1 MVSEKQEVQAGE
13 VEQEAPK
20 AAPKTTRTR
29 KPKATEQAKTDAP
42 EKAAETP
49 AQESPTVQEN
59 TPETDAPEK
68 AAEAPADA
76 PAQESPADAP
86 AQESQDQEKPADA
99 QDDAPA
105 EKPADAPAQ
114 EAPQAN
120 SNSLSVTNSGAT
132 TFCRVSGKTIAT
144 GQTVT
149 IIYKNAIL
157 KSKAK
162 RNFEQLNELAG
173 KKRFSVEG

>member
-1 MVSEKQEVQAGE
+1 MVSEKQEVQADE

-20 AAPKTTRTR
+20 TAPKTTRTR
-29 KPKATEQAKTDAP
+29 KPKATEQAKTEAAEKAAEAPADAP
-42 EKAAETP
+42 AEKPAEAAETP
-49 AQESPTVQEN
+49 AETPAVQEN

-68 AAEAPADA
+68 AAE
-76 PAQESPADAP
+76 
-86 AQESQDQEKPADA
+86 K
-99 QDDAPA
+99 
-105 EKPADAPAQ
+105 PAQ
-114 EAPQAN
+114 EAAETPQAN

-149 IIYKNAIL
+149 ISYKNAFL

>member
-1 MVSEKQEVQAGE
+1 MVSEKQEVQADE

-20 AAPKTTRTR
+20 TAPKTTRTR
-29 KPKATEQAKTDAP
+29 KPKATEQAKTEAT
-42 EKAAETP
+42 EKAAEATADAP
-49 AQESPTVQEN
+49 AVQEN
-59 TPETDAPEK
+59 TPTE
-68 AAEAPADA
+68 AAEAPA
-76 PAQESPADAP
+76 EKP

-105 EKPADAPAQ
+105 EKPAQ

-120 SNSLSVTNSGAT
+120 LNSLSVTNSGAT

-149 IIYKNAIL
+149 ISYKNAIL

>member
-1 MVSEKQEVQAGE
+1 MVSEKQEVQADE

-20 AAPKTTRTR
+20 TAPKTTRTR
-29 KPKATEQAKTDAP
+29 KPKAAEQAKTDAP
-42 EKAAETP
+42 EKAAE
-49 AQESPTVQEN
+49 
-59 TPETDAPEK
+59 K
-68 AAEAPADA
+68 
-76 PAQESPADAP
+76 
-86 AQESQDQEKPADA
+86 
-99 QDDAPA
+99 
-105 EKPADAPAQ
+105 PAQ

-120 SNSLSVTNSGAT
+120 LNSLSVTNSGAT

-149 IIYKNAIL
+149 ISYKNAIL

>member
-1 MVSEKQEVQAGE
+1 MVSEKQEVQADE

-29 KPKATEQAKTDAP
+29 KPKATEQAKT
-42 EKAAETP
+42 EAA
-49 AQESPTVQEN
+49 
-59 TPETDAPEK
+59 EK

-76 PAQESPADAP
+76 PA
-86 AQESQDQEKPADA
+86 EK
-99 QDDAPA
+99 
-105 EKPADAPAQ
+105 PAQ
-114 EAPQAN
+114 EAAETPQADL
-120 SNSLSVTNSGAT
+120 NSLSVTNSGAT

-144 GQTVT
+144 GQTVK
-149 IIYKNAIL
+149 ISYKNAFL

>member
-20 AAPKTTRTR
+20 TAPKTTRTR
-29 KPKATEQAKTDAP
+29 KPKATEQAKTEAA

-59 TPETDAPEK
+59 TPETEAPSE
-68 AAEAPADA
+68 AAEAPQADF
-76 PAQESPADAP
+76 
-86 AQESQDQEKPADA
+86 
-99 QDDAPA
+99 
-105 EKPADAPAQ
+105 
-114 EAPQAN
+114 
-120 SNSLSVTNSGAT
+120 NSLSVTNSGAT

-149 IIYKNAIL
+149 ISYKNAIL

>member
-20 AAPKTTRTR
+20 TAPKTTRTR
-29 KPKATEQAKTDAP
+29 KPKAAEQAKTDAP
-42 EKAAETP
+42 KAAEKP
-49 AQESPTVQEN
+49 V
-59 TPETDAPEK
+59 
-68 AAEAPADA
+68 
-76 PAQESPADAP
+76 
-86 AQESQDQEKPADA
+86 QEKPADA
-99 QDDAPA
+99 QDNAPVQEAQDDAPA
-105 EKPADAPAQ
+105 QEAQDNAPAQETTKPAQ
-114 EAPQAN
+114 EAPQADL
-120 SNSLSVTNSGAT
+120 NSLSVTNSGAT

-144 GQTVT
+144 GQTVK
-149 IIYKNAIL
+149 ISYKNAFL

>member
-1 MVSEKQEVQAGE
+1 MVSEKQEVQADE

-20 AAPKTTRTR
+20 TAPKTTRTR
-29 KPKATEQAKTDAP
+29 KPKAAEQAKTDAP
-42 EKAAETP
+42 AEKPADAP
-49 AQESPTVQEN
+49 AQEAPTVQEN

-68 AAEAPADA
+68 AAETS
-76 PAQESPADAP
+76 AQES
-86 AQESQDQEKPADA
+86 
-99 QDDAPA
+99 
-105 EKPADAPAQ
+105 PADAPAQ

>member
-20 AAPKTTRTR
+20 TAPKTTRTR
-29 KPKATEQAKTDAP
+29 KPKAAEQAKTEAP
-42 EKAAETP
+42 SEVAEAPSEAP
-49 AQESPTVQEN
+49 AVQEN
-59 TPETDAPEK
+59 TPET
-68 AAEAPADA
+68 EAPQEA

-86 AQESQDQEKPADA
+86 AEKPV
-99 QDDAPA
+99 
-105 EKPADAPAQ
+105 Q
-114 EAPQAN
+114 EAPQADL
-120 SNSLSVTNSGAT
+120 NSLSVTNSGAT

-149 IIYKNAIL
+149 ISYKNAIL

>member
-1 MVSEKQEVQAGE
+1 MVSEKQEVQADE

-20 AAPKTTRTR
+20 TAPKTTRTR
-29 KPKATEQAKTDAP
+29 KPKATEQAKTEAA
-42 EKAAETP
+42 EKA
-49 AQESPTVQEN
+49 
-59 TPETDAPEK
+59 
-68 AAEAPADA
+68 ADA

-86 AQESQDQEKPADA
+86 AEKPVQESPA
-99 QDDAPA
+99 DAPA
-105 EKPADAPAQ
+105 EKPAQ

-149 IIYKNAIL
+149 ISYKNAIL

>member
-1 MVSEKQEVQAGE
+1 MVSEKQEVQADE

-29 KPKATEQAKTDAP
+29 KPKATEQAKTEAA
-42 EKAAETP
+42 EKAAEAPAEAAEKPAETP
-49 AQESPTVQEN
+49 AVQEN

-68 AAEAPADA
+68 AAEAPAEA
-76 PAQESPADAP
+76 
-86 AQESQDQEKPADA
+86 
-99 QDDAPA
+99 A
-105 EKPADAPAQ
+105 ET
-114 EAPQAN
+114 PQAN

-149 IIYKNAIL
+149 ISYKNAIL

>member
-1 MVSEKQEVQAGE
+1 MVSEKQEVQADE

-20 AAPKTTRTR
+20 TAPKTTRTR
-29 KPKATEQAKTDAP
+29 KPKATEQAKTEAA
-42 EKAAETP
+42 EKAADAT

-68 AAEAPADA
+68 AAEAPA
-76 PAQESPADAP
+76 QESPADAP
-86 AQESQDQEKPADA
+86 AEK
-99 QDDAPA
+99 
-105 EKPADAPAQ
+105 PAQ
-114 EAPQAN
+114 EAPQADL
-120 SNSLSVTNSGAT
+120 NSLSVTNSGAT

-149 IIYKNAIL
+149 ISYKNAIL

>member
-20 AAPKTTRTR
+20 TAPKTTRTR
-29 KPKATEQAKTDAP
+29 KPKAAEQAKTDAP
-42 EKAAETP
+42 EKAAEKPADAP

-68 AAEAPADA
+68 AAES

-86 AQESQDQEKPADA
+86 AEK
-99 QDDAPA
+99 
-105 EKPADAPAQ
+105 PAQ

-149 IIYKNAIL
+149 ISYKNAIL

>member
-1 MVSEKQEVQAGE
+1 MVSEKQEVQADE

-29 KPKATEQAKTDAP
+29 KPKATEQAKTEAAEKAAEAP
-42 EKAAETP
+42 AEAAETP
-49 AQESPTVQEN
+49 AVQEK

-68 AAEAPADA
+68 AAE
-76 PAQESPADAP
+76 
-86 AQESQDQEKPADA
+86 K
-99 QDDAPA
+99 
-105 EKPADAPAQ
+105 PAQ

-149 IIYKNAIL
+149 ISYKNAIL

>member
-1 MVSEKQEVQAGE
+1 MVSEKQEVQADE

-29 KPKATEQAKTDAP
+29 KPKATEQAKT
-42 EKAAETP
+42 EAA
-49 AQESPTVQEN
+49 
-59 TPETDAPEK
+59 EK

-76 PAQESPADAP
+76 PA
-86 AQESQDQEKPADA
+86 EKPAEA
-99 QDDAPA
+99 AEAPA
-105 EKPADAPAQ
+105 VQEKTPETDVTEKAAEKPAQ

-120 SNSLSVTNSGAT
+120 LNSLSVTNSGAT

-149 IIYKNAIL
+149 ISYKNAIL

>member
-29 KPKATEQAKTDAP
+29 KPKATEQAKTEAA
-42 EKAAETP
+42 EKAAE
-49 AQESPTVQEN
+49 S
-59 TPETDAPEK
+59 
-68 AAEAPADA
+68 
-76 PAQESPADAP
+76 P

>member
-1 MVSEKQEVQAGE
+1 MVSEKQEVQADE

-20 AAPKTTRTR
+20 TAPKTTRTR
-29 KPKATEQAKTDAP
+29 KPKATEQAKTEAA

-49 AQESPTVQEN
+49 AQEAPAVQEN

-68 AAEAPADA
+68 AAEAPAV
-76 PAQESPADAP
+76 
-86 AQESQDQEKPADA
+86 QEKTPETEA
-99 QDDAPA
+99 A
-105 EKPADAPAQ
+105 EKAAEKPAQ

-120 SNSLSVTNSGAT
+120 LNSLSVTNSGAT

-149 IIYKNAIL
+149 ISYKNAIL

>member
-20 AAPKTTRTR
+20 TAPKTTRTR
-29 KPKATEQAKTDAP
+29 KPKATEQAKTEAA

-68 AAEAPADA
+68 AAES

-86 AQESQDQEKPADA
+86 AEKPV
-99 QDDAPA
+99 
-105 EKPADAPAQ
+105 Q
-114 EAPQAN
+114 EAPQADL
-120 SNSLSVTNSGAT
+120 NSLSVTNSGAT

-144 GQTVT
+144 GQTVK
-149 IIYKNAIL
+149 ISYKNAFL

>member
-20 AAPKTTRTR
+20 TAPKTTRTR
-29 KPKATEQAKTDAP
+29 KPKATEQAKTEAA
-42 EKAAETP
+42 EKAADAP

-68 AAEAPADA
+68 AAE
-76 PAQESPADAP
+76 S
-86 AQESQDQEKPADA
+86 
-99 QDDAPA
+99 
-105 EKPADAPAQ
+105 PAQ

-149 IIYKNAIL
+149 ISYKNAIL

>member
-20 AAPKTTRTR
+20 TAPKTTRTR
-29 KPKATEQAKTDAP
+29 KPKATEQAKTEAA
-42 EKAAETP
+42 EKAADAP

-68 AAEAPADA
+68 AAES
-76 PAQESPADAP
+76 PAQESPTEKP
-86 AQESQDQEKPADA
+86 AQEAQDQEKPADA

-105 EKPADAPAQ
+105 EKPVQ
-114 EAPQAN
+114 ESPQADL
-120 SNSLSVTNSGAT
+120 NSLSVTNSGAT

-149 IIYKNAIL
+149 ISYKNAIL

>member
-1 MVSEKQEVQAGE
+1 MVSEKQEVQADE

-29 KPKATEQAKTDAP
+29 KPKATEQAKTEAA

-49 AQESPTVQEN
+49 AQESP
-59 TPETDAPEK
+59 A
-68 AAEAPADA
+68 
-76 PAQESPADAP
+76 
-86 AQESQDQEKPADA
+86 
-99 QDDAPA
+99 DAPA
-105 EKPADAPAQ
+105 EKPAQ
-114 EAPQAN
+114 EAPQAD

>member
-1 MVSEKQEVQAGE
+1 MVSEKQEVQADE

-20 AAPKTTRTR
+20 TAPKTTRTR
-29 KPKATEQAKTDAP
+29 KPKAAEQAKTDAP

-49 AQESPTVQEN
+49 AVQEN
-59 TPETDAPEK
+59 TPTDVAEKAAETPAE
-68 AAEAPADA
+68 AAEAPAV
-76 PAQESPADAP
+76 
-86 AQESQDQEKPADA
+86 QEKTPETEA
-99 QDDAPA
+99 A
-105 EKPADAPAQ
+105 EKAAEKPAQ

-120 SNSLSVTNSGAT
+120 LNSLSVTNSGAT

-149 IIYKNAIL
+149 ISYKNAIL

>member
-20 AAPKTTRTR
+20 TAPKTTRTR
-29 KPKATEQAKTDAP
+29 KPKAAEQAKTDAP
-42 EKAAETP
+42 EKAAEAP

-68 AAEAPADA
+68 AAEAPA
-76 PAQESPADAP
+76 QESPQADL
-86 AQESQDQEKPADA
+86 
-99 QDDAPA
+99 
-105 EKPADAPAQ
+105 
-114 EAPQAN
+114 
-120 SNSLSVTNSGAT
+120 NSLSVTNSGAT

-149 IIYKNAIL
+149 ISYKNAFL

>member
-20 AAPKTTRTR
+20 TAPKTTRTR

-42 EKAAETP
+42 EKAAE
-49 AQESPTVQEN
+49 
-59 TPETDAPEK
+59 
-68 AAEAPADA
+68 
-76 PAQESPADAP
+76 SPADAP
-86 AQESQDQEKPADA
+86 AEKPVQES
-99 QDDAPA
+99 
-105 EKPADAPAQ
+105 
-114 EAPQAN
+114 PQADL
-120 SNSLSVTNSGAT
+120 NSLSVTNSGAT

-149 IIYKNAIL
+149 ISYKNAFL

>member
-1 MVSEKQEVQAGE
+1 MVSEKQEVQADE

-29 KPKATEQAKTDAP
+29 KPKATEQAKTEAAEKAAEAPAEAADAP
-42 EKAAETP
+42 AEKPAEAAETP
-49 AQESPTVQEN
+49 AVQEK

-68 AAEAPADA
+68 AAE
-76 PAQESPADAP
+76 
-86 AQESQDQEKPADA
+86 K
-99 QDDAPA
+99 
-105 EKPADAPAQ
+105 PAQ

-120 SNSLSVTNSGAT
+120 LNSLSVTNSGAT

-149 IIYKNAIL
+149 ISYKNAIL

>member
-1 MVSEKQEVQAGE
+1 MVSEKQEVQADE

-29 KPKATEQAKTDAP
+29 KPKATEQAKTEAA
-42 EKAAETP
+42 AAETP
-49 AQESPTVQEN
+49 AEKPVQESQD
-59 TPETDAPEK
+59 DA
-68 AAEAPADA
+68 
-76 PAQESPADAP
+76 
-86 AQESQDQEKPADA
+86 QDQEKPAVQEKTPETDVIEKA
-99 QDDAPA
+99 A
-105 EKPADAPAQ
+105 EKPAQ
-114 EAPQAN
+114 EAAETPQAN
-120 SNSLSVTNSGAT
+120 LNSLSVTNSGAT

-149 IIYKNAIL
+149 ISYKNAFL

>member
-29 KPKATEQAKTDAP
+29 KPKATEQAKTEAA

-68 AAEAPADA
+68 AAE
-76 PAQESPADAP
+76 SPA
-86 AQESQDQEKPADA
+86 
-99 QDDAPA
+99 DAPA
-105 EKPADAPAQ
+105 EKPAQ
-114 EAPQAN
+114 EAPQADL
-120 SNSLSVTNSGAT
+120 NSLSVTNSGAT

>member
-20 AAPKTTRTR
+20 TAPKTTRTR
-29 KPKATEQAKTDAP
+29 KPKAAEQAKTEAP
-42 EKAAETP
+42 SEVAEAPSEAP
-49 AQESPTVQEN
+49 AVQEN
-59 TPETDAPEK
+59 TPET
-68 AAEAPADA
+68 EAPQEA

-86 AQESQDQEKPADA
+86 AEKPV
-99 QDDAPA
+99 
-105 EKPADAPAQ
+105 Q
-114 EAPQAN
+114 EAPQADL
-120 SNSLSVTNSGAT
+120 NSLSVTNSGAT

-144 GQTVT
+144 GQTVK
-149 IIYKNAIL
+149 ISYKNAFL